1 MFWRKKKPD
10 TEVLKLQQLCHDLR
24 NEKDNLHRELRAAK
38 NQVEYLVR
46 TIREMDDKIFQMG
59 QCASWNEMRKYF
71 NPLHDDMT
79 SRKVTESRRIKDLLL
94 PELNA
99 TYQPGQKRLEGK

>member
-10 TEVLKLQQLCHDLR
+10 PEVLKLQQLCHDLR

-59 QCASWNEMRKYF
+59 QCSGWEQMRRYF
-71 NPLHDDMT
+71 IPLQEGMT
-79 SRKVTESRRIKDLLL
+79 SRKVIESRRITELLL
-94 PELNA
+94 PELND
-99 TYQPGQKRLEGK
+99 TYAPGQIEDKR